1 MAQVT
6 EFRLLCNV
14 YFMSLH
20 NLIVPSRTRRFHAP
34 PSNKAVSY
42 FPTITQTTRVPQN
55 TYLVCTECTVRGL
68 LHVQQYKLHCTCSN
82 INCTARAAYLTEV
95 DTSTHYELKAI
106 HYFVLLHVLAS
117 TFTVLA
123 VADPGGVYRVQVNP
137 PLSDIA
143 RVLFEFNTMLFTFKI
158 CLGLLLKLAKAS

>member
-1 MAQVT
+1 
-6 EFRLLCNV
+6 
-14 YFMSLH
+14 MSLH

-34 PSNKAVSY
+34 PSNKAVLY

-106 HYFVLLHVLAS
+106 HYFVLLHVVAS
-117 TFTVLA
+117 TFTILA
-123 VADPGGVYRVQVNP
+123 VADPGGGSQGASEP
-137 PLSDIA
+137 PLCQILHVYYLSSILCCLPLKY
-143 RVLFEFNTMLFTFKI
+143 VLA
-158 CLGLLLKLAKAS
+158 CY